1 MRILQRVHD
10 QQFNPGSGDSN
21 QDGGDQIQQA
31 REQADRL
38 LAAGDDAIRR
48 ALSGNS
54 ESFLRSSRQL
64 GGQ

>member
-1 MRILQRVHD
+1 MRFLQRVND
-10 QQFNPGSGDSN
+10 QQHNPGSDDNN
-21 QDGGDQIQQA
+21 QDASDQILQA

>member
-1 MRILQRVHD
+1 MRFLQKVNT
-10 QQFNPGSGDSN
+10 QQHNSGSGDAN
-21 QDGGDQIQQA
+21 PGTGDQIQQA

-54 ESFLRSSRQL
+54 ENFLRSSRQL
-64 GGQ
+64 GGE